1 MQISLNIT
9 YPKFP
14 SNLLGANELTIVNN
28 KLEWAA
34 SNGNRYPPY
43 PQLMATAISQ

>member
-1 MQISLNIT
+1 MIFIELNVMVPDEIQIQRIETLN
-9 YPKFP
+9 KK
-14 SNLLGANELTIVNN
+14 N
-28 KLEWAA
+28 LEWAA